1 LGRSRG
7 GLTTKIHAGCIDEN
21 TVVSFT
27 LTAGQCHDA
36 PEFKNVF
43 DKIKKEHYLEQAVMD
58 KAYGSKDIRNILEQ
72 NKIEP
77 VIPCKSN
84 SKEQIAH
91 DKESYKLRNKVER
104 FFNKIKQFRRIAT
117 RYEKLSRTFK
127 AFIHIVSCC
136 LGLRQKFVN
145 TP

>member
-1 LGRSRG
+1 M
-7 GLTTKIHAGCIDEN
+7 TTKIHAGCIDEN

-36 PEFKNVF
+36 PEFENVF
-43 DKIKKEHYLEQAVMD
+43 NKLATGHHLEQAVMD
-58 KAYGSKDIRNILEQ
+58 KAYGSKDIRDMLER
-72 NKIEP
+72 NKMEP

-84 SKEQIAH
+84 CKKQIAY
-91 DKESYKLRNKVER
+91 DKKSYKLRNKVER

-127 AFIHIVSCC
+127 AFIHIVACC
-136 LGLRQKFVN
+136 LSLRQQFVN
-145 TP
+145 TA

>member
-1 LGRSRG
+1 M
-7 GLTTKIHAGCIDEN
+7 TTKIHAGCIDEN

-43 DKIKKEHYLEQAVMD
+43 NKLATEHHLKQAVMD
-58 KAYGSKDIRNILEQ
+58 KAYGSKDIRNMLEQ

-84 SKEQIAH
+84 SKKQIVY

-127 AFIHIVSCC
+127 AFIHIVACC
-136 LGLRQKFVN
+136 LSLRQQFVN
-145 TP
+145 TA

>member
-1 LGRSRG
+1 MMLRNLKMFLIR
-7 GLTTKIHAGCIDEN
+7 
-21 TVVSFT
+21 
-27 LTAGQCHDA
+27 
-36 PEFKNVF
+36 
-43 DKIKKEHYLEQAVMD
+43 IKKEHYLEQAVMD

-117 RYEKLSRTFK
+117 RYENYRGHLRRL
-127 AFIHIVSCC
+127 FI
-136 LGLRQKFVN
+136 
-145 TP
+145 